1 MAGEAPE
8 SAQPPTDAADAVQ
21 AATASIDV
29 FISYASA
36 DSAVAE
42 SVCES
47 LERAGVACWMAP
59 RDVTPGTFYAD
70 EIVHAIDAA
79 KALVLILS
87 QNAAASAHV
96 LREVERATS
105 KRHPVVSMRIDQA
118 PLLASLEYF
127 LNTSQW
133 LDASAGDTV
142 RAMPKLVAA
151 VRIAIQKTATP
162 DTAIAWTRS
171 RASARAGGDRSQR
184 RVIIVA
190 SLATLA
196 IAGFAAYK
204 LVQPAHRAIAPPAPT
219 VATATPAEI
228 PAASTIPEK
237 SVAVLPFTDMSE
249 KKDQEYFSDGMAEAI
264 IDLLVKVPEL
274 YVPARTSSFY
284 FKGKSEDI
292 PTISRRLMVAHV
304 LEGSVRKSGSHF
316 RITAQLVRADNG
328 YHVWSEI
335 YDRKLDDIFKVQ
347 DDIALAV
354 VTALKASLLQQDLD
368 RSTVTTRPGVYTLYL
383 QGISSWNRGTAEDF
397 HKAVDYFKRA
407 LALDPNYVPALA
419 ILGQVL
425 VDEFIYSGNLTELPA
440 VSAQVHDAAQK
451 AIALDPKSSD
461 GHLAMA
467 RALQEFDW
475 QWGAAEAEYRSA
487 MNLDPKNAEAFGMAS
502 RLATLLGHDDQAA
515 RLAANATKID
525 PLNSFTHL
533 YLGWALSSRGNLAE
547 AEAAYRKSLEL
558 NPAAGMVRGALGL
571 LLLRKADATAALAE
585 IDQEPDE
592 MTRRGLRPLAL
603 DALGRRTDADRE
615 IAALEQTSNDQPY
628 VLAAIYA
635 SRNDSNRA
643 FALLDLA
650 YQQHNRSLPD
660 LRIDNRFRNL
670 ARDPRY
676 KALLRRMNLPE

>member
-1 MAGEAPE
+1 
-8 SAQPPTDAADAVQ
+8 
-21 AATASIDV
+21 
-29 FISYASA
+29 
-36 DSAVAE
+36 
-42 SVCES
+42 
-47 LERAGVACWMAP
+47 
-59 RDVTPGTFYAD
+59 
-70 EIVHAIDAA
+70 
-79 KALVLILS
+79 
-87 QNAAASAHV
+87 
-96 LREVERATS
+96 VERATS
-105 KRHPVVSMRIDQA
+105 KRHPVVSLRIDQA
-118 PLLASLEYF
+118 PLPAGLEYF

-151 VRIAIQKTATP
+151 VRIAIEKTATP
-162 DTAIAWTRS
+162 DAVIAGTPS
-171 RASARAGGDRSQR
+171 RASSRAGRVRSQH
-184 RVIIVA
+184 RVTIVGA
-190 SLATLA
+190 SLATVA

-204 LVQPAHRAIAPPAPT
+204 LVQPAHRAIAPPEPT
-219 VATATPAEI
+219 VTAATPAVI
-228 PAASTIPEK
+228 PAALTIPEK

-292 PTISRRLMVAHV
+292 PTISRRLAVAHV
-304 LEGSVRKSGSHF
+304 LEGSVRKSGNHF
-316 RITAQLVRADNG
+316 RIAAQLVRADNG
-328 YHVWSEI
+328 YHVWSET

-347 DDIALAV
+347 DEIALAV

-368 RSTVTTRPGVYTLYL
+368 RSTITARPGVYTLYL

-397 HKAVDYFKRA
+397 HKAVDYFRRA
-407 LALDPNYVPALA
+407 LALDPNYVPALG

-425 VDEFIYSGNLTELPA
+425 VDEFIYSENLAEMRA

-467 RALQEFDW
+467 RAVQEFDW
-475 QWGAAEAEYRSA
+475 HWETAEAEYKSA

-502 RLATLLGHDDQAA
+502 HLASLLGHHDQAV

-533 YLGWALSSRGNLAE
+533 YLGWAQSSRGNLAE

-558 NPAAGMVRGALGL
+558 NPAAGTVRGSLGL
-571 LLLRKADATAALAE
+571 LLLLKGDATAALAE

-615 IAALEQTSNDQPY
+615 IAALEQTPSDHPY
-628 VLAAIYA
+628 LLAAIYA

-650 YQQHNRSLPD
+650 YQQHNRSLPY
-660 LRIDNRFRNL
+660 LRTDDRFRNL
-670 ARDPRY
+670 AGDPRY
-676 KALLRRMNLPE
+676 KALLRKMNLPE